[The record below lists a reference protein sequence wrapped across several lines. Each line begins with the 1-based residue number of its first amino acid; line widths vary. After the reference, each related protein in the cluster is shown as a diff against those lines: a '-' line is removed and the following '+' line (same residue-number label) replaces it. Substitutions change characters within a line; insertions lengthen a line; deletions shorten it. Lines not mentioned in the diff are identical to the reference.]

1 MIKYAACVCWALQIG
16 ELDEVEE
23 REGADEA
30 VSRGLH
36 QEAAV
41 QVLHH
46 QLPVLRP
53 TDGLIPASYQT
64 TSGLL
69 CG

>member
-1 MIKYAACVCWALQIG
+1 MMHACVCRALQIG
-16 ELDEVEE
+16 ELDKVEE
-23 REGADEA
+23 REWADEA
-30 VSRGLH
+30 VAR
-36 QEAAV
+36 EAAV

-53 TDGLIPASYQT
+53 PHGLIPASYRT
-64 TSGLL
+64 ASGLL

>member
-1 MIKYAACVCWALQIG
+1 MIKYAACVCRALQVG

-30 VSRGLH
+30 VAR
-36 QEAAV
+36 EAAV
-41 QVLHH
+41 QVLRH
-46 QLPVLRP
+46 QLPVLWP
-53 TDGLIPASYQT
+53 PHGLIPASYRT